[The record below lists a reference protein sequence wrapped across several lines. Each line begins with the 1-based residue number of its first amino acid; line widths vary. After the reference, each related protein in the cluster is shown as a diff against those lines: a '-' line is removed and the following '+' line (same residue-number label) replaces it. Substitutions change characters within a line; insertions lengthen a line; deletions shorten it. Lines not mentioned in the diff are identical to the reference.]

1 MLHSGGGSFQLE
13 SLRTEADRSVPPP
26 QSTPSDTKDD
36 SSSSCEILSLPL
48 GDDWLFKLLSGN
60 IDLGNSPHQKIG
72 RLQCT
77 SEIIFSAFRLIIYM
91 ERENTQYASSTA
103 SGAKIYFLLNS
114 CLFPEDIVRQDLFGP
129 LFHELFNMYNDL
141 STCNESKEGD
151 KDKAKSFI
159 LTCFKHSTAAKNNH
173 HQDSV
178 SEDQVLQLFYDHST
192 SSTTDGNKK
201 KKIELSPRCMK
212 AVDDFVSDICTA
224 FLDYGAQYD
233 IFTRSI
239 RFLLMSGFPS
249 RNRIILLNTLKDL
262 LHLLTTEDE
271 TEKLVFSLSGHT
283 TNFTSELALMQYD
296 LKRSLSGGLPMRDG
310 SSRDPSELLDT
321 IASLLKRDKY
331 NTLESG
337 GFFYLYGTGYLAR
350 NLASSAVRCECG
362 LNAMKQRFQMMTK
375 GGMNHDVLSDIVSIA
390 NTLMEDSI
398 GSVDTLVKVIMETC
412 CNCNNNSKKSSYK
425 WEENWDTTV
434 LDLRKAFSSVPE

>member
-1 MLHSGGGSFQLE
+1 MAAMLISQSILFNVLITEEGTTSFQSVRYVQEVLLREIIDTSHQSQVQLDHSFKLLSGHEMSHSGGGSFQLE
-13 SLRTEADRSVPPP
+13 SLRTEADRSVSPP

-36 SSSSCEILSLPL
+36 SSSSCKILSLPL

-178 SEDQVLQLFYDHST
+178 SEDQVLQLFYDH
-192 SSTTDGNKK
+192 
-201 KKIELSPRCMK
+201 
-212 AVDDFVSDICTA
+212 
-224 FLDYGAQYD
+224 
-233 IFTRSI
+233 
-239 RFLLMSGFPS
+239 
-249 RNRIILLNTLKDL
+249 
-262 LHLLTTEDE
+262 
-271 TEKLVFSLSGHT
+271 
-283 TNFTSELALMQYD
+283 
-296 LKRSLSGGLPMRDG
+296 
-310 SSRDPSELLDT
+310 
-321 IASLLKRDKY
+321 
-331 NTLESG
+331 
-337 GFFYLYGTGYLAR
+337 
-350 NLASSAVRCECG
+350 
-362 LNAMKQRFQMMTK
+362 
-375 GGMNHDVLSDIVSIA
+375 
-390 NTLMEDSI
+390 
-398 GSVDTLVKVIMETC
+398 
-412 CNCNNNSKKSSYK
+412 
-425 WEENWDTTV
+425 
-434 LDLRKAFSSVPE
+434 